1 MKDFFKYVLATVTG
15 LIIMGLIIT
24 IITIISLV
32 GMMSSA
38 TISVPDD
45 CVMVLKLD
53 GELNERASSASLTS
67 MITGGSSQL
76 GLSEI
81 LTAIQNAKENEDIK
95 GIYIEGGNLSGATPA
110 MLQEIRQA
118 LLDFKK
124 TKKFIVAYADTYT
137 QGSYYISSV
146 ADSVFLN
153 PQGMVD
159 WKGLAMQTVYYKE
172 VMDKLGV
179 RMEIFKVG
187 TYKSAVEPFM
197 LTETSE
203 ANREQITTFSKEI
216 WGEMKKEVAASRKLT
231 SAQLDALADTMMMFV
246 EPTFYKKTKLVDKLV
261 YSDYIPKMLAR
272 MTGKENAK
280 EYNTI
285 SAQDLAASTA
295 MEPKG
300 TSGNVIAVYYAF
312 GDIVQE
318 PSEGLTADD
327 EIAATKVIKDL
338 HELTENEDIKAV
350 VLRVNSGGGSAYAS
364 EQIWHAI
371 TEMKAKKPVIVSMGG
386 MAASGGY
393 YISCNANWIVAE
405 PTTLTGS
412 IGIFGMMPV
421 AKELINDKIGLH
433 YETVKTNRFGDY
445 GDYTREMN
453 DGGKESMQQYVN
465 RGYELFTKRCAD
477 GRGMKQDEI
486 KAIAE
491 GRVWTGLHAKQLGL
505 VDQLGNLDDAIAVAK
520 KRAKVD
526 ECTILSYPA
535 PKSMFDN
542 LFSQSSGESYANEYM
557 KNTLGDFYGVIKS
570 IKQIKSGF
578 SMQAQLPYYFIYN
591 L

>member
-110 MLQEIRQA
+110 MLQEIRQE

-197 LTETSE
+197 LTEMSE

-246 EPTFYKKTKLVDKLV
+246 EPTFYKKAKLVDKLV

-453 DGGKESMQQYVN
+453 DGEKESMQQYVN

-477 GRGMKQDEI
+477 GRGMKQDDI

-505 VDQLGNLDDAIAVAK
+505 VDQLGNLDDAIKVAK

>member
-197 LTETSE
+197 LTEMSE

-453 DGGKESMQQYVN
+453 DGEKESMQQYVN

-505 VDQLGNLDDAIAVAK
+505 VDQLGNLDDAIKVAK

>member
-197 LTETSE
+197 LTEMSE

-453 DGGKESMQQYVN
+453 DGEKESMQQYVN

-570 IKQIKSGF
+570 IKQIKNGF

>member
-1 MKDFFKYVLATVTG
+1 
-15 LIIMGLIIT
+15 
-24 IITIISLV
+24 
-32 GMMSSA
+32 
-38 TISVPDD
+38 
-45 CVMVLKLD
+45 
-53 GELNERASSASLTS
+53 
-67 MITGGSSQL
+67 
-76 GLSEI
+76 
-81 LTAIQNAKENEDIK
+81 
-95 GIYIEGGNLSGATPA
+95 
-110 MLQEIRQA
+110 
-118 LLDFKK
+118 
-124 TKKFIVAYADTYT
+124 
-137 QGSYYISSV
+137 
-146 ADSVFLN
+146 
-153 PQGMVD
+153 
-159 WKGLAMQTVYYKE
+159 
-172 VMDKLGV
+172 
-179 RMEIFKVG
+179 
-187 TYKSAVEPFM
+187 
-197 LTETSE
+197 
-203 ANREQITTFSKEI
+203 
-216 WGEMKKEVAASRKLT
+216 
-231 SAQLDALADTMMMFV
+231 
-246 EPTFYKKTKLVDKLV
+246 
-261 YSDYIPKMLAR
+261 
-272 MTGKENAK
+272 
-280 EYNTI
+280 
-285 SAQDLAASTA
+285 

-453 DGGKESMQQYVN
+453 DGEKESMQQYVN

-535 PKSMFDN
+535 PESMFDN

>member
-95 GIYIEGGNLSGATPA
+95 GIYIEDGNLSGATPA

-197 LTETSE
+197 LTEMSE

-453 DGGKESMQQYVN
+453 DGEKESMQQYVN